1 MKDEER
7 VLQKY
12 LLSADPQQLMNILL
26 AEEKM
31 HKRKKKREKGKEPEK
46 VMEKEKADPPD
57 QDKFMNT
64 IIS

>member
-1 MKDEER
+1 MLPQEMKDEER

-31 HKRKKKREKGKEPEK
+31 HKRKKKREKGK
-46 VMEKEKADPPD
+46 
-57 QDKFMNT
+57 
-64 IIS
+64 